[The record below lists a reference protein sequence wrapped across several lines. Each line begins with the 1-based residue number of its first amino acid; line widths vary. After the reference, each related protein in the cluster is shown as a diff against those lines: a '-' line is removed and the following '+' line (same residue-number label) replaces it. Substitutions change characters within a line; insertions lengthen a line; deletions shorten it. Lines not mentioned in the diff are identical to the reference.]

1 MVENREFI
9 EEAACLDL
17 RTFDCMACKLHHRHV
32 EIAEFVRNDVSS
44 CIQECSADE
53 NELEI
58 SFKGWLEVLTN
69 EHFHF

>member
-1 MVENREFI
+1 
-9 EEAACLDL
+9 
-17 RTFDCMACKLHHRHV
+17 MACKLHHRHV